1 MGEPGTK
8 LAQHAIKHR
17 FSAIFRALGEFFHAQ
32 AGNRPS
38 RAKKVTHQ
46 HSPSL
51 RWASFLP
58 PSPLPHHATHSG
70 RQSCLKETRTERKTT
85 PAQGSSTTDKTFFA
99 PAWGSGTPDETFF
112 AHAYPKWLIFDHFH
126 RAGAIFLSQRHPNYR
141 PVLRRGDISFMH
153 PRRGRHRRNRAHLK
167 TQRLAAEPE
176 GHGRTRPQK
185 SRMQFDWKKFQ
196 QRLKTLQFQQS
207 KFMV

>member
-1 MGEPGTK
+1 M
-8 LAQHAIKHR
+8 
-17 FSAIFRALGEFFHAQ
+17 
-32 AGNRPS
+32 
-38 RAKKVTHQ
+38 KK
-46 HSPSL
+46 
-51 RWASFLP
+51 
-58 PSPLPHHATHSG
+58 
-70 RQSCLKETRTERKTT
+70 
-85 PAQGSSTTDKTFFA
+85 D
-99 PAWGSGTPDETFF
+99 
-112 AHAYPKWLIFDHFH
+112 I
-126 RAGAIFLSQRHPNYR
+126 HPNYR